1 MLHRLVRSAY
11 ARAKASPWIRSC
23 LRHPTLARWKAALA
37 CRWMARDRDY
47 EAWLTLRRQA
57 RAKAGYGPPEPNL
70 ISFLTTVWNTPPEFL
85 RAMADSL
92 LAQSPHRE
100 FEWILLD
107 NGTVRADTRAELA
120 RIATDSRVRSF
131 RVEENLGIVGGM
143 RLCLERA
150 TGQYIAPVDSDD
162 LLEPDA
168 VAIITQAV
176 RQAHYP
182 AIAYTDEDHLLGAK
196 RVFPYFKPDWDPV
209 LFFNSAFIAHL
220 GVVDRTE
227 ALRLGVYTEPAANGC
242 HDWDT
247 FERFLAA
254 GLTPVHIPEITY
266 SWRMHAQSTAANVS
280 SKSYIHT
287 SHQTVLGRA
296 QARLPRPER
305 FQLEL
310 SPLFQGTPDWWYRR
324 TTTALP
330 EVVTVHIGPDSGS
343 GEPAATGST
352 SVRLPL
358 LSGTG
363 LLRAI
368 EQAPA
373 AQYVALVDSR
383 SKITRQDW
391 IAEAIGL
398 CERFPDTAVVGGRLL
413 SADGRILA
421 ASYRATRAGEAG
433 TGDWVCPDAG
443 RLATD
448 SGYFAQMWKQ
458 RSVTGV
464 SMAQVVLTRDFALAL
479 AARLETD
486 VSWTVAS
493 LAAADLARAQER
505 RVVYT
510 PFIEATGTGALVP
523 VLTQDER
530 RTYADW
536 LEALADDRRWY
547 PAALGD
553 REAYRPDSSTASGR
567 PESSGLRAQ
576 IPAA

>member
-1 MLHRLVRSAY
+1 MLHRLVRTAY

-47 EAWLTLRRQA
+47 ETWLARRRQA
-57 RAKAGYGPPEPNL
+57 RSKLGYGPPEPGL

-85 RAMADSL
+85 RAMAESL
-92 LAQSPHRE
+92 LTQTPHRE
-100 FEWILLD
+100 FEWVLLD
-107 NGTVRADTRAELA
+107 NGTARADTRAELA
-120 RIATDSRVRSF
+120 RIATDPRVRSF

-143 RLCLERA
+143 RFCLERA
-150 TGQYIAPVDSDD
+150 TGRYIAPMDSDD

-168 VAIITQAV
+168 VAIVTQAL

-182 AIAYTDEDHLLGAK
+182 AIAYTDEDHLLGDK

-220 GVVDRTE
+220 GLVDRTE

-254 GLTPVHIPEITY
+254 GMTPVHIPEITY

-296 QARLPRPER
+296 LARLPSPDR

-310 SPLFQGTPDWWYRR
+310 SPLFQGTPDWWFRR
-324 TTTALP
+324 ATTALP
-330 EVVTVHIGPDSGS
+330 EVVSIHVGSDSATT
-343 GEPAATGST
+343 EPAATGST

-358 LSGTG
+358 LSKAG
-363 LLRAI
+363 LLQAI

-373 AQYVALVDSR
+373 AEYVALVDTSV
-383 SKITRQDW
+383 KIVRPDW
-391 IAEAIGL
+391 IAEAIGV
-398 CERFPDTAVVGGRLL
+398 CERFPDTVAVGGRLL
-413 SADGRILA
+413 SKDGRVLA
-421 ASYRATRAGEAG
+421 ASYRATTSGE
-433 TGDWVCPDAG
+433 WVCPDAG

-464 SMAQVVLTRDFALAL
+464 SMAQVVLTREFALAL
-479 AARLETD
+479 AEQLETD
-486 VSWTVAS
+486 ANWTVAA
-493 LAAADLARAQER
+493 LAAASLARTLGG
-505 RVVYT
+505 RVVYS
-510 PFIEATGTGALVP
+510 PFIEATATAALVP
-523 VLTQDER
+523 ALTDAER
-530 RTYADW
+530 RTHADL
-536 LEALADDRRWY
+536 LEALAGDRRWY
-547 PAALGD
+547 PAALSD
-553 REAYRPDSSTASGR
+553 QEVYRPDVTTASGQADTTGPKAR
-567 PESSGLRAQ
+567 VS
-576 IPAA
+576 AA